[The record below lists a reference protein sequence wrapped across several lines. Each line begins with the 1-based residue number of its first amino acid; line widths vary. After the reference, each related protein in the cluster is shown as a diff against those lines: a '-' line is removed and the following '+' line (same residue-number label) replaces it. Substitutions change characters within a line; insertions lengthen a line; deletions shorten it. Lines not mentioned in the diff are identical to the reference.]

1 MKSLSLRWL
10 FVLAFG
16 VIVLFTVV
24 VGFVSFRSN
33 AQILSEMTTLTD
45 TAAPALVALNRINT
59 LAFRIQAEAL
69 SAALLSGEDDDEA
82 ESEEA
87 EAEEALEEL
96 QGWLDTYDTLAPSPA
111 DAEALRTSVEAM
123 VAESLEIAE
132 LAEDGAPA
140 DEIVEQKEVAE
151 DAEGEYTDILAAI
164 LEREQAIFDASQASA
179 VTTTEQTRN
188 IVLGGVTL
196 AVVGSIAVALYL
208 ANQIVTP
215 ITRLKTDAVRI
226 GQGGQVD
233 DSATFPGNEIGVL
246 ADEFNN
252 MATNLLEQRK
262 LAEAASAAKTS
273 LLARVSHEL
282 RTPLGAVLGMGGM
295 LAAEEDIKDD
305 HRQLANYIVQYSNEL
320 TVLVNQLLEQARWE
334 TSGKDATLK
343 LTALVPRDLL
353 QETVTKMAP
362 QGNQKSVELTFTC
375 EDSLPQTVT
384 ADENKVRQILNNLV
398 TNALKFTEEGSIT
411 LHAYGLPGDKWAIDV
426 TDTGIGIDEAA
437 VSRIFEAFTQV
448 DEGDTREYGGVGLGL
463 SIVKQFA
470 DLMGGQVAVKSKT
483 GEGSTFTVTLPVT
496 VKDLK
501 PEGAI

>member
-1 MKSLSLRWL
+1 MQSISLRWL
-10 FVLAFG
+10 FTLAFG
-16 VIVLFTVV
+16 VIVLFTAAI
-24 VGFVSFRSN
+24 GFIGVRAN
-33 AQILSEMTTLTD
+33 EQILNEITTLTD

-59 LAFRIQAEAL
+59 LAFRIQAESLSVAL
-69 SAALLSGEDDDEA
+69 IAEEDEDEA
-82 ESEEA
+82 EAEEA

-96 QGWLDTYDTLAPSPA
+96 QGWLDTYDTLAPNPA
-111 DAEALRTSVEAM
+111 DAEALRTSVEVM

-132 LAEDGAPA
+132 LAEEGAPA

-164 LEREQAIFDASQASA
+164 LEREQAIFDDSQASA
-179 VTTTEQTRN
+179 VTTTDQTRN
-188 IVLGGVTL
+188 LVLGVVAL

-208 ANQIVTP
+208 ANQVVTP

-233 DSATFPGNEIGVL
+233 DSATYPGNEIGVL
-246 ADEFNN
+246 ANELNK

-262 LAEAASAAKTS
+262 QAEAASAAKTS

-320 TVLVNQLLEQARWE
+320 TVLVNQLLEQARLE
-334 TSGKDATLK
+334 SGRLDSPLK
-343 LTALVPRDLL
+343 VTEFAPQALIE
-353 QETVTKMAP
+353 ETVTKLVP
-362 QGNQKSVELTFTC
+362 QAKEKSVEIKYTT
-375 EDSLPQTVT
+375 EDGLPQTVH
-384 ADENKVRQILNNLV
+384 ADEAKVRQILNNLV
-398 TNALKFTEEGSIT
+398 TNALKFTEEGSVN
-411 LHAYGLPGDKWAIDV
+411 LRAYGLPGDKWAVDV

-437 VSRIFEAFTQV
+437 VNRIFEAFTQV
-448 DEGDTREYGGVGLGL
+448 DESDTREYGGVGLGL

-483 GEGSTFTVTLPVT
+483 GEGSTFTVTLPVI
-496 VKDLK
+496 VKELK
-501 PEGAI
+501 SEGAV